1 MEGKAVAKAKRPAQS
16 SKAAPKTKKADGLRE
31 RLTTNAPTPL
41 REDPK
46 NLRQRSQWFQRRSSG
61 S

>member
-1 MEGKAVAKAKRPAQS
+1 MAKAKRPAQS

-61 S
+61 G